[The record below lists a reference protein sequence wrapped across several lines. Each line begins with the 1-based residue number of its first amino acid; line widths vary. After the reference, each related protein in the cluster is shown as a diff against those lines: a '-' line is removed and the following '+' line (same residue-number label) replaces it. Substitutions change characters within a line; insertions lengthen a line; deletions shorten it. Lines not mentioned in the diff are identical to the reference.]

1 MPQYSTSHRNN
12 AMADLISQ
20 AGIAAFILLYS
31 GALPASCAAADS
43 GALLSAI
50 PCNPV
55 IGTVNNGVLTF
66 NGTATAAPASASNP
80 LGPAVATAGAAVHW
94 RLCTNASGASVVAQG
109 TIGAFG
115 SELIFPA
122 GTTFLSGQLVSL
134 IGMTITAAGV

>member
-80 LGPAVATAGAAVHW
+80 LGPAPNLRKYRILASSCATKDNDAPTGMKV
-94 RLCTNASGASVVAQG
+94 
-109 TIGAFG
+109 IGKVTR
-115 SELIFPA
+115 SEL
-122 GTTFLSGQLVSL
+122 S
-134 IGMTITAAGV
+134 